1 MNGCRRGKQGSP
13 PPHREPI
20 QTREM
25 VNENSTN
32 PLLEFCQRLQEPV
45 PALWMRPGAGML
57 VLSRRRAGGEAMGG
71 RSLGWGARKKG
82 RRMSGE
88 MRVGGQVEEMPSFFW
103 VFLRRGGGMGVL
115 FND

>member
-1 MNGCRRGKQGSP
+1 
-13 PPHREPI
+13 
-20 QTREM
+20 
-25 VNENSTN
+25 
-32 PLLEFCQRLQEPV
+32 
-45 PALWMRPGAGML
+45 
-57 VLSRRRAGGEAMGG
+57 MGG